1 MLSPRQRRSIAP
13 RSPLLTPST
22 WKASRHRSPALP
34 CSRALH
40 GRQAG
45 AQIAARP
52 PSTWKASRRPNRC
65 SPALYM
71 EGKLAPKSLL
81 ADGICVLSPRQ
92 RCSIRSALPL
102 LPPSTWKMESV
113 LLKIRLHSDGC
124 ADRIRRRIGKIEGVK
139 DVVLEANAKDE
150 VEVTGTMDIP
160 NMVSYLTTGSKL
172 LAHDI
177 RDGLKH

>member
-1 MLSPRQRRSIAP
+1 
-13 RSPLLTPST
+13 
-22 WKASRHRSPALP
+22 
-34 CSRALH
+34 
-40 GRQAG
+40 
-45 AQIAARP
+45 
-52 PSTWKASRRPNRC
+52 
-65 SPALYM
+65 
-71 EGKLAPKSLL
+71 
-81 ADGICVLSPRQ
+81 
-92 RCSIRSALPL
+92 
-102 LPPSTWKMESV
+102 MESV

-124 ADRIRRRIGKIEGVK
+124 ADRIRRRIGKIEERTILGLVVLAGVK